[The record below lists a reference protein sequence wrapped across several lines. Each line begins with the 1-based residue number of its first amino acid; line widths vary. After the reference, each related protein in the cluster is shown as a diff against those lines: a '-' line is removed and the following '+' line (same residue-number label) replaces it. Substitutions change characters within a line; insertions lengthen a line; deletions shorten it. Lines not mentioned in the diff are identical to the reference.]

1 MAPKGLHNLKNSLC
15 GGIDYMEDCVPKE
28 TLGSQQ
34 SETDIWS
41 YKAHQ
46 PDLHEVGGVWQFQ
59 EHCPKVDGESRAD
72 SA

>member
-1 MAPKGLHNLKNSLC
+1 MC
-15 GGIDYMEDCVPKE
+15 GGIDDLENCIPKE
-28 TLGSQQ
+28 TLGPQQ